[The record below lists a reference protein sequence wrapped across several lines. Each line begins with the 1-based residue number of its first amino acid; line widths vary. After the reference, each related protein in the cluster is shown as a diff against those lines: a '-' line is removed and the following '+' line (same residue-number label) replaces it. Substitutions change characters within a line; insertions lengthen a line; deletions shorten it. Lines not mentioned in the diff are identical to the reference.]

1 MDADIN
7 VNRSPS
13 TPQNIAVI
21 GASGSIGS
29 SALDVIASSNG
40 RLRASILA
48 VHRSTRQLIQLAQ
61 RFQPDA
67 VVVSDPTADMSPLEE
82 LPKGIEILVGEE
94 ALNEAVRRPE
104 IDVVLLAIVGV
115 AGLRSTWSALDAG
128 KTVALANKE
137 ALVAG
142 GALITDLLNTKG
154 GKLYPVDSEHSA
166 IFQCL
171 LSRRVDARTPRVC
184 GDDLKRIILTAS
196 GGPFRTWSLDQL
208 KRATVQDALKHPTWK
223 MGAKITV
230 DSATTM
236 NKALEIIEARWL
248 FDVDSDKISVVV
260 HPQSIVHSMVEFIDG
275 AVLAQLSPPDMRLP
289 IQFALEETT
298 RTACPTRQF
307 DWTRAMQLEFLP
319 PDFERFP
326 AMKLGFE
333 VAKVGG
339 SAGVVLNAANEIAV
353 DAFMN
358 RRISFDS
365 ITKLC
370 RRALDCHNY
379 DPSPTL
385 TDIFKLDAWTRKET
399 EKWISQ

>member
-370 RRALDCHNY
+370 RRALDGHNY